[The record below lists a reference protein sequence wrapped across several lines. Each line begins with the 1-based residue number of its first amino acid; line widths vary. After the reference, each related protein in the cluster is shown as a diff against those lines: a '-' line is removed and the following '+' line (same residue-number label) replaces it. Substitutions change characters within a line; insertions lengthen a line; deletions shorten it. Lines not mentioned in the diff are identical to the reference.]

1 MIYTL
6 DGEVSKILLA
16 LFSLEKII
24 NAKRK
29 DVFGIFSNYEQYEK
43 LIPKYFPSIRI
54 RSVRGETAVVEE
66 HLKLGELELILMSKH
81 VSKPNVL
88 HEVYVIGGKSK
99 GSYIRQ
105 EFIEIPEGTKILVDV
120 DLKLMGMMKIPKLLD
135 KSKLS
140 QNYSNLLDDL
150 GILCEKLV

>member
-6 DGEVSKILLA
+6 VGEVSKILLA

-29 DVFGIFSNYEQYEK
+29 DVFDIFSNYEQYEK

-66 HLKLGELELILMSKH
+66 HLKLGDLELILMSKH

-135 KSKLS
+135 KSKLVS
-140 QNYSNLLDDL
+140 NYSKLLDDL
-150 GILCEKLV
+150 AILCEKSV